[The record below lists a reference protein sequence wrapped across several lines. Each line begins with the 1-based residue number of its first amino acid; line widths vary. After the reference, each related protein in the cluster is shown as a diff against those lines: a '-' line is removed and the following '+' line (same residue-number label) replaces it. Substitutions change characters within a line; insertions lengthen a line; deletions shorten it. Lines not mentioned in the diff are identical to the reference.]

1 MSTKISDI
9 KVSYEITQNKLPI
22 LVETIIE
29 CFYGIQTIHYF
40 NNGLVAIGTKNLGTI
55 SVDELLKIQKK
66 LGAKTMKVSMM
77 QMYSD
82 GLMYVLN
89 YLDN

>member
-22 LVETIIE
+22 LVETIVE